1 MRTKNISSYK
11 TEADR
16 QFVENWIER
25 IQTLN
30 QSFYKRLSVET
41 AFGETVVFSFNDD
54 RKDLEP
60 VVFLPGAR
68 LCGMSWDL
76 NDNLKTLKNDFRL
89 YLIDVIGQPGLSS
102 GNSPDA
108 KTDEFGKWIVE
119 VLDGLNLKKT
129 NVVGASFGGELG
141 MKLAR
146 AAPER
151 ISKMVLMNP
160 VGLSYI
166 SLAPRV
172 TFYNLLPIIL
182 PSEKNVNRF
191 MDNVAFA
198 APDDLPA
205 KRREMLGEF
214 ILQTLTRF
222 NFKADY
228 PYKMPDAELDNWS
241 VPTYLILGD
250 ADKLIPHRKTV
261 ERAKRLLKN
270 LKDVRILEGIGH
282 GIEMSGKATEILR
295 DILRANRLND
305 STAKANFI

>member
-1 MRTKNISSYK
+1 MKTKNISSYK
-11 TEADR
+11 TAADK
-16 QFVENWIER
+16 QFVENWVQR

-41 AFGETVVFSFNDD
+41 AFGETVVWSFNDQ

-60 VVFLPGAR
+60 IVFLPGAR

-76 NDNLKTLKNDFRL
+76 NDNLKILKNDFRF

-119 VLDGLNLKKT
+119 VLDGLKLEKT
-129 NVVGASFGGELG
+129 NIVGASFGGELA
-141 MKLAR
+141 MKLANV
-146 AAPER
+146 APER
-151 ISKMVLMNP
+151 IRKMALMNP

-172 TFYNLLPIIL
+172 TFYNLLPIL
-182 PSEKNVNRF
+182 FPNEKNVNRF
-191 MDNVAFA
+191 IDNVAFA
-198 APDDLPA
+198 TPEDLSPE
-205 KRREMLGEF
+205 RRALLSEF

-228 PYKMPDAELDNWS
+228 PYKMPDAELNNWS
-241 VPTYLILGD
+241 VPTYIILGD
-250 ADKLIPHRKTV
+250 SDKLIPHQKTV
-261 ERAKRLLKN
+261 ERAKELLKN
-270 LKDVRILEGIGH
+270 LKDIRVIEGIGH
-282 GIEMSGKATEILR
+282 GIELSKKAAEILR
-295 DILRANRLND
+295 YILKTGD
-305 STAKANFI
+305 

>member
-1 MRTKNISSYK
+1 MKTKNISSYK

-16 QFVENWIER
+16 KFVETWIER

-60 VVFLPGAR
+60 IVFLPGAR

-76 NDNLKTLKNDFRL
+76 NDNLKILKNDFRF

-102 GNSPDA
+102 GNSPDV

-119 VLDGLNLKKT
+119 VLDGLKLEKT
-129 NVVGASFGGELG
+129 NIVGASFGGELA
-141 MKLAR
+141 MKLANF
-146 AAPER
+146 APQR
-151 ISKMVLMNP
+151 IEKIILMNP

-182 PSEKNVNRF
+182 PNEKNVSRF
-191 MDNVAFA
+191 IDKVAFA
-198 APDDLPA
+198 TPEDLSPE
-205 KRREMLGEF
+205 RRALLAEF

-228 PYKMPDAELDNWS
+228 PYKMPDAELNSWS
-241 VPTYLILGD
+241 VPTYIILGD
-250 ADKLIPHRKTV
+250 SDKLIPHQKTV
-261 ERAKRLLKN
+261 ERAKQLLKN
-270 LKDVRILEGIGH
+270 LKYIRILEDIGH
-282 GIEMSGKATEILR
+282 GIELSEKAIEILR
-295 DILRANRLND
+295 DILKTGD
-305 STAKANFI
+305 